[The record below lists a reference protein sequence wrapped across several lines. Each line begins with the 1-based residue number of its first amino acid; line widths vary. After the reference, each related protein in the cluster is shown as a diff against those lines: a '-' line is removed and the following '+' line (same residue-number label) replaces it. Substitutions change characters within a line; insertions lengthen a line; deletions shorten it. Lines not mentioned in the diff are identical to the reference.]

1 MGGCGRWSVGNYQS
15 NRTARGHRRRARV
28 IRRMRFLAQF
38 RRTLRRNVFALLLRR
53 VQKTMTVR
61 VVACG

>member
-1 MGGCGRWSVGNYQS
+1 MGNYQS